1 MNKQFSTIL
10 SLLLTVFFW
19 GLSFIGIK
27 FALKSFSPF
36 VYMFLRFFIA
46 SLIFFCILLYKGFP
60 SLDRKTHLLLFLTA
74 LFEPGLYFIFE
85 TYGLTLTTA
94 SNASIITAMV
104 PILVMILASIILKE
118 KISKRSILGIFGSFL
133 GIIILVLGDI
143 GLNWS
148 WNASNWG
155 DLLMFGAAVSA
166 AMYMVLAR
174 SLGSTL
180 SSLEITSFQMFYGCI
195 FFLPAFLREFP
206 SMQWS
211 AVTYDSIIS
220 LLFLALFAS
229 VAGYFLYN
237 YALTQIPASRA
248 SVFLN
253 GIPVVTTIAA
263 AIILGEHLTP
273 LQILGAII
281 AVGSVTIANWPQS
294 APETRL

>member
-27 FALKSFSPF
+27 FVLKSFSPF

-46 SLIFFCILLYKGFP
+46 SLFFLCILLYKGFP
-60 SLDRKTHLLLFLTA
+60 SLERKTHLLLFLTA

-104 PILVMILASIILKE
+104 PVLVMILASLLLKE
-118 KISKRSILGIFGSFL
+118 TISKRSVFGIFGSFL
-133 GIIILVLGDI
+133 GIIVLVLGKS
-143 GLNWS
+143 GFS
-148 WNASNWG
+148 WTWNTSTWG

-174 SLGSTL
+174 SLSSTL
-180 SSLEITSFQMFYGCI
+180 SSLEITSFQMFYGTI
-195 FFLPAFLREFP
+195 FFLPAFLMKLP
-206 SMQWS
+206 SLQWS
-211 AVTYDSIIS
+211 AVTLDSIIA

-273 LQILGAII
+273 LQTLGAII
-281 AVGSVTIANWPQS
+281 AITSVTIANWPQS
-294 APETRL
+294 AS